1 MRDVASRRRRSST
14 VCHSYGAGFILH
26 HAWGDGLLEIEMPN
40 QDIYNN
46 NKCVCVCH
54 NNKTPLMILYGPT
67 FTLLCWLSSHDQ
79 VGW

>member
-46 NKCVCVCH
+46 NKCVCVSQQQDSL
-54 NNKTPLMILYGPT
+54 NDIIWPDVYVTVLAV
-67 FTLLCWLSSHDQ
+67 FS
-79 VGW
+79 